1 MYYFQNYHNINDLNE
16 VDQFGQ
22 NVLHIS
28 TNQNHYELSK
38 YILQHGKINLFAQD
52 CNGCTVLHTAAKSGL
67 AKICWLITQK
77 NNGECIRLAAIL
89 NNQNQTPFDL
99 IRNEKKESF
108 MSIKKWLSLETKTNN
123 YLLEKNFAEK
133 KRDFP
138 SLNGNHSKSIF
149 SSFKWNSENDRRLNW
164 LLEFMKFPL
173 LITVP
178 MLINML
184 IFDKNDF
191 YILQGIFGYS
201 TFIVFFATM
210 AMLKHR
216 IKHISGTQNPL
227 LFGLIFIVL
236 FHNYTTYFFS
246 LLECNFK
253 FFFLS
258 LYNRY
263 IDLKYTPPQVPKFRF
278 GV

>member
-1 MYYFQNYHNINDLNE
+1 
-16 VDQFGQ
+16 
-22 NVLHIS
+22 
-28 TNQNHYELSK
+28 
-38 YILQHGKINLFAQD
+38 
-52 CNGCTVLHTAAKSGL
+52 
-67 AKICWLITQK
+67 
-77 NNGECIRLAAIL
+77 
-89 NNQNQTPFDL
+89 
-99 IRNEKKESF
+99 

-253 FFFLS
+253 FFFRS
-258 LYNRY
+258 
-263 IDLKYTPPQVPKFRF
+263 
-278 GV
+278 